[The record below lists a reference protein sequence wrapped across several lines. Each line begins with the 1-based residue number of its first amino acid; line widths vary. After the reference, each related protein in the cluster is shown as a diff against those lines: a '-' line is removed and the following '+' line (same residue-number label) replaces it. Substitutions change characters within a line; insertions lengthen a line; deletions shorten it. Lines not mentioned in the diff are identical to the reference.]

1 MSDYNHSEVEK
12 KWQKKWKENNTFKA
26 LEDEGKEKYYCL
38 VMLPYPSGNLHMGH
52 VRNYSI
58 GDVFARFH
66 KMKGKNVIHPMGWD
80 AFGMPAE
87 NAAIKHK
94 IHPAKWT
101 KQNIA
106 RMKEQLKALGI
117 SYDWDRE
124 FATCDPDF
132 YKWNQWFFIKMWE
145 RGLAFRKTAE
155 VNWCPSCATVLAN
168 EQVSEGVCWR
178 CKSVTER
185 RDLEQWFIKTTDY
198 SEELL
203 EGHKQLSG
211 WPEQVLSMQKNWI
224 GKSFGAEVDFELV
237 SGGERIGKKLK
248 IYTTR
253 PDTLFGVT
261 FMAVAPEH
269 EIIKYVITSGR
280 EIVLLD
286 PGGAHVF
293 PRVLANV
300 AELVDLKAISHIF
313 YSHQDPDVSLGITLW
328 LSMAERAMVHISEL

>member
-1 MSDYNHSEVEK
+1 
-12 KWQKKWKENNTFKA
+12 
-26 LEDEGKEKYYCL
+26 
-38 VMLPYPSGNLHMGH
+38 
-52 VRNYSI
+52 
-58 GDVFARFH
+58 
-66 KMKGKNVIHPMGWD
+66 
-80 AFGMPAE
+80 
-87 NAAIKHK
+87 
-94 IHPAKWT
+94 
-101 KQNIA
+101 
-106 RMKEQLKALGI
+106 
-117 SYDWDRE
+117 
-124 FATCDPDF
+124 
-132 YKWNQWFFIKMWE
+132 MWE

-269 EIIKYVITSGR
+269 EIIRELRARITNW
-280 EIVLLD
+280 D
-286 PGGAHVF
+286 K
-293 PRVLANV
+293 V
-300 AELVDLKAISHIF
+300 AE
-313 YSHQDPDVSLGITLW
+313 YT
-328 LSMAERAMVHISEL
+328 AESGKKSNIERSSGKQKTGVKIE